1 MSFSPD
7 TRRLSPAAVIATIAL
22 VVAVGGS
29 TYAATQLP
37 RNSVGTAQIRNGA
50 VNSAKVKAH
59 SLLASDFKPGQLAK
73 VFPTAV
79 GPTGPQGPPGADG
92 AQGPAGAMGPVG
104 DTGAQGPPGAQGPAG
119 PSYGISVSA
128 APTASTSACAT
139 TDLVGQVISPTTTT
153 RLLISGQG
161 RLSADGATSAR
172 LVADV
177 HAGGGGGGALI
188 GAPDSGAPFPFTG
201 ASPIQPVQYAF
212 SGIVA
217 LGPSA
222 VDLVP
227 GTYNVRLRLEQTAG
241 SGSCTPTVIAS
252 GAGMTVLFVGTTQ

>member
-50 VNSAKVKAH
+50 VNSAKVKTH

-128 APTASTSACAT
+128 APTASTSACAAL
-139 TDLVGQVISPTTTT
+139 DLVSTVISPTTTT
-153 RLLISGQG
+153 RILISGQG

-201 ASPIQPVQYAF
+201 ATPIQPVQYAF

-241 SGSCTPTVIAS
+241 SGTCTPTVIAS